1 MALAVVA
8 LLAVPNVARADDS
21 SSLEFELTVTDDPDV
36 DSKDPEFAE
45 SKLKEMTRMTT
56 ERLEDRLEAARI
68 KHFDTDIRGTRKVHI
83 EVFGDYERRLIEGIL
98 MPSGRFELRPVEAVG
113 DLLLREL
120 PGLPRG
126 VELRQ
131 ESGSLM
137 NHDAYLWSQDRRT
150 LEEALEDIDM
160 EGLELKVYPD
170 GEFGGWKS
178 VALGPAVATHR
189 DIESASAARSST
201 GQPHV
206 RVDFR
211 RRLTSRD
218 DGPQPYAH
226 WAAVLD
232 GEVVT
237 LKHHG
242 ESGIG
247 EVMTLPAPAH
257 LGSQASITDWTRQ
270 VAGRLGA
277 YIPVALVELDE
288 ES

>member
-1 MALAVVA
+1 MAAIVIA
-8 LLAVPNVARADDS
+8 PTDARADDS
-21 SSLEFELTVTDDPDV
+21 SDLVFDLTLADDPEV
-36 DSKDPEFAE
+36 DSNDPELAE
-45 SKLKEMTRMTT
+45 SKLREMTRMTT

-68 KHFDTDIRGTRKVHI
+68 KHVDTHIDGARKIQIRVY
-83 EVFGDYERRLIEGIL
+83 GDYERRHIEGIL
-98 MPSGRFELRPVEAVG
+98 IPSGRFELRPVEAVG

-131 ESGSLM
+131 ESGSLT
-137 NHDAYLWSQDRRT
+137 NHDAYLWSQDRRQ
-150 LEEALEDIDM
+150 LEQALEDIDM

-170 GEFGGWKS
+170 GELGGWKS
-178 VALGPAVATHR
+178 VALGPPVATHR
-189 DIESASAARSST
+189 DIASASASRSST

-218 DGPQPYAH
+218 DGPHPYTH

-237 LKHHG
+237 MKHHG

-247 EVMTLPAPAH
+247 DVVTLPAPSH
-257 LGSQASITDWTRQ
+257 LGSQGSIKDWTRQ

-277 YIPVALVELDE
+277 YIPVTLVEMDE